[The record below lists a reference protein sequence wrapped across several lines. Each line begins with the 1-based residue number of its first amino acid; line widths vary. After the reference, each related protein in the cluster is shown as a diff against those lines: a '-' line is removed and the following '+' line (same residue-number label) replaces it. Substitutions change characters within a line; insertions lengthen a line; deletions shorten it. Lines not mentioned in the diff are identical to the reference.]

1 MTGTPQLDRISEPIP
16 FPNAI
21 GTMPRIA
28 AMLVIRIGRN
38 LFFTAARIAS
48 GGSILLTDDIAAAA
62 AGADVIYTDVW
73 VSMGEPMEAW
83 KERLEVMLPYQVNAA
98 LMKNAGTQAVFM
110 HCLPAFHDQGTGIGR
125 EIYAKYGLTELEVTD
140 EVFESAQSVVFDEA
154 ENRMHTIKAVMAA
167 TL

>member
-48 GGSILLTDDIAAAA
+48 GGSIPAARFAFTSSMIRIALLTTIP
-62 AGADVIYTDVW
+62 ISITKP
-73 VSMGEPMEAW
+73 SSPKIES
-83 KERLEVMLPYQVNAA
+83 
-98 LMKNAGTQAVFM
+98 
-110 HCLPAFHDQGTGIGR
+110 CSPAR
-125 EIYAKYGLTELEVTD
+125 
-140 EVFESAQSVVFDEA
+140 
-154 ENRMHTIKAVMAA
+154 
-167 TL
+167 